1 MTVTL
6 TNSTTEQY
14 QQLLNGFLAQFDDFI
29 QQAEDNGKD
38 ADYYQDSF
46 NKVEQELFNIKNST
60 DKSRNLTR
68 MLIKET
74 MKMAV
79 VDFHQEEIA

>member
-6 TNSTTEQY
+6 TNSTTDQY
-14 QQLLNGFLAQFDDFI
+14 QQLLNGFLTQFDDFI

-46 NKVEQELFNIKNST
+46 NKVEQELFNIKNRASIY
-60 DKSRNLTR
+60 NLP
-68 MLIKET
+68 
-74 MKMAV
+74 
-79 VDFHQEEIA
+79 Q

>member
-14 QQLLNGFLAQFDDFI
+14 QQLLNGFLTQFDDFI

-46 NKVEQELFNIKNST
+46 NKVEQELFNIKNRASIY
-60 DKSRNLTR
+60 NLP
-68 MLIKET
+68 
-74 MKMAV
+74 
-79 VDFHQEEIA
+79 Q